1 MEFKVA
7 KNTSNYRVFTVK
19 SFSKEVSIKSQ
30 FQRQLWQAIDRINTL
45 PIAAQFTPNTVPL
58 HRISISNSNSNS
70 NSNYVCYRSA
80 IALQLS
86 SACQQTPLDIAHQL
100 TEALLTLSQESADA
114 IGINFTVEVLPPG
127 WILLGLGDRALAT
140 YLQECFKIPYFPSV
154 SQNDLNEKF
163 HPKEGRGNRENS
175 QHNQPDSDQLF
186 PIQYVHA
193 RCCSLLHLADEQGL
207 IEITDT
213 GGGEDVGDGEDRGD
227 GGDGGD
233 GEAGGDGED
242 GEAGGDGED
251 GEDGGAGEDKE
262 ELFSVTT
269 HQSPI
274 TIMSPNPIPWVEV
287 AGESDSELVR
297 LRLTHPAEWDL
308 IVQLFDLLDVMSA
321 SDCQRWV
328 KQGLAV
334 SEAYEQFYKS
344 CRIWGE
350 VKIHDLPLAQARLG
364 LIGVT
369 QVVLRSL
376 LEKLGV
382 SAPRAL

>member
-19 SFSKEVSIKSQ
+19 LLSNGARIKSQ
-30 FQRQLWQAIDRINTL
+30 LQRQLWQAIDRINTL
-45 PIAAQFTPNTVPL
+45 PRAAQLTPKTVPL
-58 HRISISNSNSNS
+58 HRVST
-70 NSNYVCYRSA
+70 SNYVCYRSA
-80 IALQLS
+80 IALKLS
-86 SACQQTPLDIAHQL
+86 SAWQQTPLDIAHQL
-100 TEALLTLSQESADA
+100 TDALLTLSQEFTDA
-114 IGINFTVEVLPPG
+114 IGINFTVEVSPPG
-127 WILLGLGDRALAT
+127 WILLGLSDRALAT
-140 YLQECFKIPYFPSV
+140 YLQECFKIRYFPSV
-154 SQNDLNEKF
+154 SPNDLNEKF

-213 GGGEDVGDGEDRGD
+213 GGGGDGEDL
-227 GGDGGD
+227 
-233 GEAGGDGED
+233 
-242 GEAGGDGED
+242 
-251 GEDGGAGEDKE
+251 E

-274 TIMSPNPIPWVEV
+274 TIIYPNPIPWLQDT
-287 AGESDSELVR
+287 GDSERELVR

-369 QVVLRSL
+369 QMVLRSL

>member
-1 MEFKVA
+1 MELKVA
-7 KNTSNYRVFTVK
+7 KNTFNYRVFTVK
-19 SFSKEVSIKSQ
+19 LFSNDASIKSQ
-30 FQRQLWQAIDRINTL
+30 LQRQLWQAIDRINTL
-45 PIAAQFTPNTVPL
+45 PMAAQLTPKTVPL
-58 HRISISNSNSNS
+58 HRVST
-70 NSNYVCYRSA
+70 SNYVCYRSA
-80 IALQLS
+80 IALKLS
-86 SACQQTPLDIAHQL
+86 SAWQQTPLDIAHQL
-100 TEALLTLSQESADA
+100 TDALLTLSQESTDA
-114 IGINFTVEVLPPG
+114 IGINFTVEVSPPG
-127 WILLGLGDRALAT
+127 WIIFRLSDHALAT
-140 YLQECFKIPYFPSV
+140 YLQGWFTIPPFPSV
-154 SQNDLNEKF
+154 PGNYLNEKLQG
-163 HPKEGRGNRENS
+163 KGGAGDREKRQQNQLNS
-175 QHNQPDSDQLF
+175 DKIF
-186 PIQYVHA
+186 PVQYIHA
-193 RCCSLLHLADEQGL
+193 RCCSLLRLADEQRL
-207 IEITDT
+207 IQITDA
-213 GGGEDVGDGEDRGD
+213 GVRGC
-227 GGDGGD
+227 
-233 GEAGGDGED
+233 GEACRDAPWRVW
-242 GEAGGDGED
+242 EAEG
-251 GEDGGAGEDKE
+251 DKE

-274 TIMSPNPIPWVEV
+274 TIISPNPIPWVEV
-287 AGESDSELVR
+287 AGESDRELVR

-369 QVVLRSL
+369 QMVLRSL

>member
-7 KNTSNYRVFTVK
+7 KVTSNYRVFTVK
-19 SFSKEVSIKSQ
+19 LFSKDVSIKSQ

-45 PIAAQFTPNTVPL
+45 PVAAQLTPKTVPL
-58 HRISISNSNSNS
+58 HRVPT
-70 NSNYVCYRSA
+70 SNYVCYRSA
-80 IALQLS
+80 IALKLS
-86 SACQQTPLDIAHQL
+86 SAWQQTPLDIADQL

-114 IGINFTVEVLPPG
+114 IDINFTVEVLPPG
-127 WILLGLGDRALAT
+127 WISFRLSDRALAT
-140 YLQECFKIPYFPSV
+140 YLQECFKIPYFPAV
-154 SQNDLNEKF
+154 SQNLNEKF
-163 HPKEGRGNRENS
+163 HPTGGRRDRENP
-175 QHNQPDSDQLF
+175 QPNQPDSDQLF

-193 RCCSLLHLADEQGL
+193 RCCSLLRLADEQGL

-213 GGGEDVGDGEDRGD
+213 GGGEDVGDGRDEGD
-227 GGDGGD
+227 GEDGGD
-233 GEAGGDGED
+233 GEAGGD
-242 GEAGGDGED
+242 
-251 GEDGGAGEDKE
+251 KE
-262 ELFSVTT
+262 ELFPVTT

-274 TIMSPNPIPWVEV
+274 LIISPNPIPWLQDT
-287 AGESDSELVR
+287 GDSNRESVR
-297 LRLTHPAEWDL
+297 LRTNHPAEWDL
-308 IVQLFDLLDVMSA
+308 IVQLFDLLDVISA

-376 LEKLGV
+376 LQEQLGV

>member
-1 MEFKVA
+1 M
-7 KNTSNYRVFTVK
+7 
-19 SFSKEVSIKSQ
+19 SIKSQ

-45 PIAAQFTPNTVPL
+45 PIAAQLTPNTVPL
-58 HRISISNSNSNS
+58 HRTSI
-70 NSNYVCYRSA
+70 SNYVCYRSA
-80 IALQLS
+80 IALKLS
-86 SACQQTPLDIAHQL
+86 SAWQQTPLDIAHQL
-100 TEALLTLSQESADA
+100 TEALLTLSQESADT

-127 WILLGLGDRALAT
+127 WILFRLGDRALAT

-154 SQNDLNEKF
+154 SPNDLNDKF
-163 HPKEGRGNRENS
+163 HPKGGRGNREKS

-186 PIQYVHA
+186 PIQYIHA
-193 RCCSLLHLADEQGL
+193 RCCSLLRLADEQGL

-213 GGGEDVGDGEDRGD
+213 GGGEDVGDGRD
-227 GGDGGD
+227 GGDGGAGEA
-233 GEAGGDGED
+233 GEAGGD
-242 GEAGGDGED
+242 
-251 GEDGGAGEDKE
+251 KE
-262 ELFSVTT
+262 ELFPVTT
-269 HQSPI
+269 HQPPI
-274 TIMSPNPIPWVEV
+274 MIVSPNPIPWLQDT
-287 AGESDSELVR
+287 GDSDRESVR

-328 KQGLAV
+328 KQGLIV
-334 SEAYEQFYKS
+334 SEACNQFYKF

-376 LEKLGV
+376 LQEQLGV
-382 SAPRAL
+382 SAPRVL